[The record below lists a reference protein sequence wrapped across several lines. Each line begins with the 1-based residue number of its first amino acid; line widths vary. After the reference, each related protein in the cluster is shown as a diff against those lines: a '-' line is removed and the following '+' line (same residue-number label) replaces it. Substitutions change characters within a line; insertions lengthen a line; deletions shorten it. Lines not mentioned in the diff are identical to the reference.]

1 MQIDAE
7 KALIGAIIEDPK
19 RVEDCGELQADM
31 FQDGFLGRVFLEYQ
45 RAADL
50 GRSLT
55 LVDLAGKFSDVPQ
68 EVFIDRIRDCTD
80 SSVISAAAGQY
91 AKAVLSVY
99 KAREAT
105 KAINSIKFTPD
116 GIERQIGAVLDVLGA
131 LQSNG
136 QRPAAS
142 LQGIVKQKSGTY
154 FRQRDRE
161 RLFTGF
167 PRLDDCLGGL
177 EGGDVIVIGARPAV
191 GKSAF
196 ATQIL
201 LQMAQAG
208 KRVMLFNCEMTE
220 GQVYERLLAK
230 VSGLELQR
238 IRRANS
244 FLGDEKERFERA
256 NAELS
261 GLDIW
266 ISSGA
271 KTVSQIRT
279 ACRHM
284 DADCIIVDYLQLIRA
299 DRTFSSRA
307 AEVGEISKSLKAL
320 AMELNRPVILL
331 SQLNRLSEGRENREP
346 GMAEL
351 RESGDIEQDSSII
364 LLLWNIDEDD
374 HTRKGLKIAKN
385 RQGELTKLSLRFS
398 GSEMKF
404 TEDDISDFS
413 GFKKARRGEVPD
425 FV

>member
-19 RVEDCGELQADM
+19 RVEDCGELQANM
-31 FQDGFLGRVFLEYQ
+31 FQDPFLGRVFLEYQ

-50 GRSLT
+50 GRPLT
-55 LVDLAGKFSDVPQ
+55 LVELRSRFSDMP
-68 EVFIDRIRDCTD
+68 EAEFLDRIRDCTD
-80 SSVISAAAGQY
+80 SSVISAAAGRY
-91 AKAVLSVY
+91 ANTVLSTY

-105 KAINSIKFTPD
+105 KAINLIKFTPD

-142 LQGIVKQKSGTY
+142 LQEIVKQKSGTY
-154 FRQRDRE
+154 FRQRERE

-167 PRLDDCLGGL
+167 PKLDDCLGGL

-208 KRVMLFNCEMTE
+208 KRVMFFNLEMTSA
-220 GQVYERLLAK
+220 QIYERLLAR
-230 VSGLELQR
+230 VSGIDLQR

-299 DRTFSSRA
+299 DRTFSNRA

-320 AMELNRPVILL
+320 AMELDRPVILL

-351 RESGDIEQDSSII
+351 RESGDIEQDSSVI

-374 HTRKGLKIAKN
+374 MARKGLKIAKN
-385 RQGELTKLSLRFS
+385 RQGELTKISMRFS

-404 TEDDISDFS
+404 TEDKVADFS
-413 GFKKARRGEVPD
+413 TFKKARSREVPD
-425 FV
+425 FA